1 MIDRIRQVGH
11 LCRPFDVAKK
21 ILILQNAYKII
32 IRMSVMRVFYES
44 IHSS

>member
-21 ILILQNAYKII
+21 ILILKNIYYTN
-32 IRMSVMRVFYES
+32 VNNES
-44 IHSS
+44 ILWKHSFKLA